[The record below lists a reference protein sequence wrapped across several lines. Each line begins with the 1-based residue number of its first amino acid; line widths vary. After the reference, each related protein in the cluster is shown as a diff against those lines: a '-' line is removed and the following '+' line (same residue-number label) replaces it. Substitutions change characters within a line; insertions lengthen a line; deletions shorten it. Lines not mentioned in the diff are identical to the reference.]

1 MRCIYA
7 QPACARSHESRL
19 MTDRRIL
26 IADDD
31 PVITTML
38 SGALAHRGYESVI
51 AADAMQAVMFAV
63 QKLPDAIVLDINMP
77 AGTGHV
83 ALKRL
88 KASAR
93 TASIPVIVLSGSMD
107 ATLPATVRAEGA
119 IAFFRK
125 PVDLDALFAQIE
137 ELLARPPV
145 DEHASPHVAR

>member
-1 MRCIYA
+1 
-7 QPACARSHESRL
+7 
-19 MTDRRIL
+19 MTERRIL

-31 PVITTML
+31 PVMTMML
-38 SGALAHRGYESVI
+38 SGALTARGYAFVI

-63 QKLPDAIVLDINMP
+63 QKLPDAIILDINMP

-93 TASIPVIVLSGSMD
+93 TASIPVIVLSGSTD
-107 ATLPATVRAEGA
+107 ITLPAKVRAEGA
-119 IAFFRK
+119 VALFRK

-137 ELLARPPV
+137 QLLARPAVGEPALP
-145 DEHASPHVAR
+145 HAAK

>member
-1 MRCIYA
+1 
-7 QPACARSHESRL
+7 

-31 PVITTML
+31 PVMTRLL
-38 SGALAHRGYESVI
+38 SGALTERGYEFVI

-63 QKLPDAIVLDINMP
+63 QKLPDAIILDINMP
-77 AGTGHV
+77 AGTGRV

-93 TASIPVIVLSGSMD
+93 TASIPVIVLSGSTD
-107 ATLPATVRAEGA
+107 VTLPAAVRAEGA

-125 PVDLDALFAQIE
+125 PVDLDALFARIV
-137 ELLARPPV
+137 ELLSRPAQG
-145 DEHASPHVAR
+145 ELASPHAAR